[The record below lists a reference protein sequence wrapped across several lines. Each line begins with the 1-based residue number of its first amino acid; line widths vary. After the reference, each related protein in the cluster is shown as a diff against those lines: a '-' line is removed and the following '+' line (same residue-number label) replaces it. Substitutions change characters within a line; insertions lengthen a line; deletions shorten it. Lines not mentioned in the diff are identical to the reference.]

1 MAISFF
7 HEPRADQRAGG
18 GVGVLVSDQLK
29 TEMCVE
35 PKHPK
40 GAESEIMALGSL
52 VSESFLAHQF
62 ILYTKCLDGK
72 EDLNLES

>member
-1 MAISFF
+1 MTETWLKYDETMAISFF

-40 GAESEIMALGSL
+40 VLR
-52 VSESFLAHQF
+52 VR
-62 ILYTKCLDGK
+62 
-72 EDLNLES
+72 